1 MKHVDSTTQTVNA
14 AITTA
19 WRGFAAANL
28 DCTPAGGVRTG
39 VRPVEFMVFRVMFNH
54 GIIEESTVVKKL
66 MERGLLESN
75 KKQISVAIV
84 ESWELVGLGASA
96 CSYELS

>member
-19 WRGFAAANL
+19 WRGFAAVKL

-39 VRPVEFMVFRVMFNH
+39 VSPEEFMAFPVMFNH
-54 GIIEESTVVKKL
+54 GTIEESTVVKKL
-66 MERGLLESN
+66 MKRGLLESN
-75 KKQISVAIV
+75 KKQILVVIV
-84 ESWELVGLGASA
+84 ESWELVGLRASA